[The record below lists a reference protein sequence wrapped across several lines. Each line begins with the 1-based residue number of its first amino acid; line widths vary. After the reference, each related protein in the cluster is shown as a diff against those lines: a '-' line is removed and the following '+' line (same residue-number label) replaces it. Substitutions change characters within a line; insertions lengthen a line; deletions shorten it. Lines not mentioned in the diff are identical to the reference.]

1 MIYETIPSKYLVKT
15 EDIMYDEFTKLTNGN
30 KYTPEQHFVDF
41 ICIIQ
46 RWLGMSEDQI
56 MECETSEDARR
67 MGCNMVEL
75 NKYYDEIVNSMG
87 EYFKT
92 QEAVDNFMDK
102 NSSHQLT
109 KDILNILK
117 NKDGCLRLNLDIVG
131 IYSKSHNISKF
142 LDSIG
147 FRYQLNA
154 TDF

>member
-15 EDIMYDEFTKLTNGN
+15 EDIMLDEFTKLINSD

-92 QEAVDNFMDK
+92 QEAINNFMCK
-102 NSSHQLT
+102 NNSHQLT
-109 KDILNILK
+109 KDIVNILK
-117 NKDGCLRLNLDIVG
+117 NKDGLILLNVDIVG

-147 FRYQLNA
+147 FRHSLHPS
-154 TDF
+154 DF